1 MWYHQTG
8 TISLMNMLIDIFLVV
23 FVNLL
28 LTISICLTPYNP
40 VRFPARSKPIKL
52 EDVLGL
58 LAAGFLRGGFGFL
71 KSSSA
76 GEMIKGSAAVNREIR
91 VGVTHVST
99 LWRGLLD
106 ENEIV

>member
-1 MWYHQTG
+1 
-8 TISLMNMLIDIFLVV
+8 
-23 FVNLL
+23 
-28 LTISICLTPYNP
+28 
-40 VRFPARSKPIKL
+40 
-52 EDVLGL
+52 LGL

-106 ENEIV
+106 ENKIV